1 MKKRFDFKDEIFKIA
16 EMLEPTNARSMACR
30 SLNQLFKRFPQLKDS
45 CDPVA
50 AENELKNK
58 ALLGTDAFYSCGCK
72 TESEIAALGVEAY
85 WCHLLNLRN
94 SAGLLC
100 YPNLRT
106 CISLLFC
113 LPVSNASS
121 ERVFSSLKLIKD
133 PKRNRLEDVTVSS
146 LMRIKGWLKRNNE
159 HADSVIIPSEMLN
172 SVMRVKANAVIGK
185 Q

>member
-50 AENELKNK
+50 AENEWKNQ

-113 LPVSNASS
+113 LPRTKQYLGVAHLVAERRVTTWRDRTSESND
-121 ERVFSSLKLIKD
+121 EK
-133 PKRNRLEDVTVSS
+133 
-146 LMRIKGWLKRNNE
+146 
-159 HADSVIIPSEMLN
+159 
-172 SVMRVKANAVIGK
+172 
-185 Q
+185 